1 MGVGSIQVDLFA
13 AEAYDL
19 LADFDGGR
27 HCGGRWT
34 RDPIDRGRTA
44 KK

>member
-1 MGVGSIQVDLFA
+1 MEEGRIIGSVQVDLFA

-27 HCGGRWT
+27 HCGE
-34 RDPIDRGRTA
+34 
-44 KK
+44 